1 MIKDSSI
8 QGGGAIRPITPAGLP
23 RHFTRHAQRYIS
35 VILAIACVVLWQW
48 SAVALKVS
56 PLILAKPT
64 DVALA
69 LWNGLSTGPY
79 WPHIGITVYEMM
91 AGFVGGTILG
101 IVFATIMTEWMGLG
115 RILYPYFA
123 IIQCLPKVAV
133 APLIVMW
140 MGFGIESKVLVVVL
154 NVFFPVL
161 VSTVSGLSIQD
172 PMRTDLMHAL
182 QATRWQNFIYVR
194 LPSAATQIFSGL
206 NVGLVLA
213 LTGAIV
219 AEFVGAQ
226 MGLGV
231 LLLQAGTNLDTAS
244 LFAVLVILTV
254 IGLVASLSLVALER
268 RVVYWVDR
276 RNGA

>member
-1 MIKDSSI
+1 M
-8 QGGGAIRPITPAGLP
+8 PA
-23 RHFTRHAQRYIS
+23 HFEKHGRRYIS
-35 VILAIACVVLWQW
+35 VIFALACVLLWQL
-48 SAVALKVS
+48 SATVFKVS
-56 PLILAKPT
+56 PLILAKPSE
-64 DVALA
+64 VCVA
-69 LWNGLSTGPY
+69 LWNGLSTGAY
-79 WPHIGITVYEMM
+79 WPHIGITLFEMM
-91 AGFVGGTILG
+91 AGFFGGAVLG
-101 IVFATIMTEWMGLG
+101 ILFATIMTEWMGLG

-172 PMRTDLMHAL
+172 SLRNDLMRSL
-182 QATRWQNFIYVR
+182 RATRWQNFLYVR

-226 MGLGV
+226 GGLGV

-244 LFAVLVILTV
+244 LFAVLVILTI
-254 IGLVASLSLVALER
+254 IGLAASLSLVALER
-268 RVVYWVDR
+268 HIVYWVDR

>member
-1 MIKDSSI
+1 MTKSSAVSMTVPVQAKTVPHFIKF
-8 QGGGAIRPITPAGLP
+8 GKGYA
-23 RHFTRHAQRYIS
+23 S
-35 VILAIACVVLWQW
+35 VLLAALLLCGWQW
-48 SAVALKVS
+48 LVEGLEVS
-56 PLILAKPT
+56 PLIMAKPT
-64 DVALA
+64 DVAVT
-69 LWNGLSTGPY
+69 LWNGLSSGFF
-79 WPHIGITVYEMM
+79 WPHIGTTVYETV
-91 AGFVGGTILG
+91 AGFIGGALLG
-101 IVFATIMTEWMGLG
+101 VICATIMTEWPGFG
-115 RILYPYFA
+115 KIIYPYFA

-161 VSTVSGLSIQD
+161 VSTVSGLSVQD
-172 PMRTDLMHAL
+172 SMRNDLMRSL
-182 QATRWQNFIYVR
+182 MATRWQNFLYVR

-226 MGLGV
+226 SGLGV
-231 LLLQAGTNLDTAS
+231 LLLQSGSNLDTAS

-254 IGLVASLSLVALER
+254 IGLVLSLSIMALER

-276 RNGA
+276 RNGE

>member
-1 MIKDSSI
+1 MTSNSSL
-8 QGGGAIRPITPAGLP
+8 QRVGAGSPIAPKVLP
-23 RHFTRHAQRYIS
+23 MHFARNGQRYVSIL
-35 VILAIACVVLWQW
+35 LAIACILVWQW
-48 SAVALKVS
+48 SAVVLKVS
-56 PLILAKPT
+56 PLILAKPS

-69 LWNGLSTGPY
+69 LWNGLSTGAY
-79 WPHIGITVYEMM
+79 WRHIGITVYEMM
-91 AGFVGGTILG
+91 AGFVGGAILG
-101 IVFATIMTEWMGLG
+101 IFFATVMTEWMGLG

-140 MGFGIESKVLVVVL
+140 MGFGIESKILVVVL

-172 PMRTDLMHAL
+172 PMRNDLMRAL
-182 QATRWQNFIYVR
+182 QATRWQNFLYVR

-206 NVGLVLA
+206 SVGLVLA

-244 LFAVLVILTV
+244 LFAVLVILTL
-254 IGLVASLSLVALER
+254 IGLSASLFLVALER